1 MKINQIPSYEII
13 RRTERFRKNKNVR
26 KIISVRAL
34 TKSEIFEYFLYRE
47 FISFHPFFC
56 ILCCVISC
64 ASVLYVYLVVV
75 VVLIAIH
82 VSKYLLCIKDVNLRD
97 IDLSLFLAI
106 YFEKAHFIILAHAMY
121 FLLFTFYFLLLRT

>member
-75 VVLIAIH
+75 VVLIANH
-82 VSKYLLCIKDVNLRD
+82 VSKYLLCIKRREPTRYRF
-97 IDLSLFLAI
+97 ILFLAN
-106 YFEKAHFIILAHAMY
+106 
-121 FLLFTFYFLLLRT
+121 LF